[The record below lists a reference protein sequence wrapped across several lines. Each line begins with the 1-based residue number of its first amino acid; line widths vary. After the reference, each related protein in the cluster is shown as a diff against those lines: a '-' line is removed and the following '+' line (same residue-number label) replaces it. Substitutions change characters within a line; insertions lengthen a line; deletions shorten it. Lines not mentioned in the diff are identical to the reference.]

1 MIPKLDPFTVTM
13 NLANGQLEPDLGSFE
28 RRLVDM
34 KRRLVDMTGMYSS
47 DVEDRDRLIYT
58 VHLMQVP
65 EENSEIQ
72 CSTTILEPGTVGD
85 EFHMTK
91 GHFHKVRDRSEVYVG
106 LSGTGMLVMATE
118 DGRHAVEP
126 MEPGTVNYVPGGWA
140 HRSVNVGAEPLV
152 FFAAYVGDAGHDY
165 ATIEEE
171 GFPVVVLK
179 GNDGPRVVPNSRY
192 RR

>member
-1 MIPKLDPFTVTM
+1 MTPKLDPFTLM
-13 NLANGQLEPDLGSFE
+13 MDMQRGHLDPDLGTVE
-28 RRLVDM
+28 RRLRDM
-34 KRRLVDMTGMYSS
+34 EGMYL
-47 DVEDRDRLIYT
+47 VEDDDPDRLIYR
-58 VHLMQVP
+58 VFLMPVP
-65 EENSEIQ
+65 EHNSEIQ

-91 GHFHKVRDRSEVYVG
+91 GHFHQVRDRSEVYVG
-106 LSGTGMLVMATE
+106 LAGQGMLVMGTE

-126 MEPGTVNYVPGGWA
+126 MGRGTVNYVPGGWA
-140 HRSVNVGAEPLV
+140 HRSVNVGEEPLV

-165 ATIEEE
+165 ATIEME

-179 GNDGPRVVPNSRY
+179 SDNGAQVVANTRY